1 MVTILPPGSPTDRAW
16 NGCETTAGHHHGRV
30 PLSQSPISLS
40 LRWRASK
47 SAPAHFVGCYRLDLD
62 QLVSA
67 GYARKIGDQ
76 VLLRFQS
83 AGEVIEIATNRHSP
97 ALVVGRNPIFGSSS
111 RR

>member
-1 MVTILPPGSPTDRAW
+1 
-16 NGCETTAGHHHGRV
+16 
-30 PLSQSPISLS
+30 
-40 LRWRASK
+40 
-47 SAPAHFVGCYRLDLD
+47 LDLD